1 MSNEIVKSEPNQIV
15 SSNQLTSRDLIAQV
29 GLIQEVMSS
38 VMRDG
43 EHFGKI
49 PGCGDKPTLL
59 KAGAEKLGFTFRL
72 SPSYI
77 ITRTD
82 LRNDHREYEITCS
95 LTHIN
100 TGQVWGHGVGS
111 CSTMESKYRYR
122 TGAAESTGKPVP
134 KEYWKDR
141 DQSLLGGKGFIAQK
155 IDGQWFIC
163 TKGDKVEND
172 NPADQYNT
180 VLKMAKK
187 RALVDAML
195 TCTAASDIFTQ
206 DLEDLSGNGVI
217 QEAVVVEAKAA
228 DPVDK
233 KPAAAKTDAKSKPA
247 AKPAETY
254 YEKCDRGLKWL
265 RAHKAAQAYTDL
277 LSFYNAASP
286 EDIPEKS
293 RDEFLSRLRSIM
305 ETVRQQ
311 QLQKQAKEEMGNAYP
326 ITGAAQ
332 EEEIDLVPVTEEMN
346 S

>member
-1 MSNEIVKSEPNQIV
+1 MSMEIVKIEPNQIV
-15 SSNQLTSRDLIAQV
+15 ASNQLSSRDLVAQV
-29 GLIQEVMSS
+29 SLIQDVMRS
-38 VMRDG
+38 VMKDG

-72 SPSYI
+72 SPAFT
-77 ITRTD
+77 ITKTD
-82 LRNDHREYEITCS
+82 LHNGHREYEVVCS

-100 TGQVWGHGVGS
+100 TGQIWGHGVGS

-122 TGAAESTGKPVP
+122 SVSAESTGKPVP
-134 KEYWKDR
+134 KDYWKDR
-141 DQSLLGGKGFIAQK
+141 DPSLLGGKGFIAQK
-155 IDGQWFIC
+155 IDGQWMIC
-163 TKGDKVEND
+163 AKGDKVENE

-206 DLEDLSGNGVI
+206 DIEDFAGSDNV
-217 QEAVVVEAKAA
+217 QEAVVVTEE
-228 DPVDK
+228 K
-233 KPAAAKTDAKSKPA
+233 KQPPASQPKQEEKPKPKVTE
-247 AKPAETY
+247 KPAETY
-254 YEKCDRGLKWL
+254 HEKCDRGLKWL

-293 RDEFLSRLRSIM
+293 RDEFLARLRSIM

-326 ITGAAQ
+326 ITGTAQ

-346 S
+346 L

>member
-1 MSNEIVKSEPNQIV
+1 MSMEIVKSEPNQIV
-15 SSNQLTSRDLIAQV
+15 ASNQLTSRDLIAQV

-38 VMRDG
+38 VMKDG

-72 SPSYI
+72 SPNYV
-77 ITRTD
+77 ITKTD
-82 LRNDHREYEITCS
+82 LRNEHREYEIVCA

-100 TGQVWGHGVGS
+100 TGQIWGHGVGS

-122 TGAAESTGKPVP
+122 AGAPESTGKPVP
-134 KEYWKDR
+134 KDYWKDR
-141 DQSLLGGKGFIAQK
+141 DPSLLGGKGFIAQK
-155 IDGQWFIC
+155 IDGQWMIC
-163 TKGDKVEND
+163 AKGDKVENE

-206 DLEDLSGNGVI
+206 DLEDLAANGVV
-217 QEAVVVEAKAA
+217 QEAVVVTEE
-228 DPVDK
+228 K
-233 KPAAAKTDAKSKPA
+233 KPASESKPKSEEKPKQRA
-247 AKPAETY
+247 QEKPAETY

-265 RAHKAAQAYTDL
+265 RTHKAAQAYTDL
-277 LSFYNAASP
+277 LSFYNVASP

-293 RDEFLSRLRSIM
+293 RDEFVSRLKGIM
-305 ETVRQQ
+305 EAVRQDRM
-311 QLQKQAKEEMGNAYP
+311 QKQAKQEMGNGYP
-326 ITGAAQ
+326 GDDDAQ
-332 EEEIDLVPVTEEMN
+332 AEVIDVEPINEELGL
-346 S
+346 